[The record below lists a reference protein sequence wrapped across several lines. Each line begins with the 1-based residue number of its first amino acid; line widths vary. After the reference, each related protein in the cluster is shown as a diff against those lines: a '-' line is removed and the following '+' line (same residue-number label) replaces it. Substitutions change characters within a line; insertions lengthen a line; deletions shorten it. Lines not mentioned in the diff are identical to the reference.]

1 MASLTPQQID
11 HLDTLDH
18 ETLLDIILNITCD
31 NIPAYNT
38 LVDRWLSAADE
49 VLDRLAHEYNSLAK
63 GHDYYRYYESCDLFY
78 ALLHDIAYPLAKQV
92 ERFPAGVEHLAA
104 KWLLDYDRLMEITD
118 SPRDDDD
125 ETYLSSLLSSWFQ
138 ALTLQPTREP
148 KETAQAI
155 FRVAQGCERFNIHLL
170 SEWRDVL
177 GDDVLRALVHQ
188 FKEAESYDETI
199 FLCLMLRNVDEA
211 LGIIQ
216 QQARPNAENGVQ
228 LASLLLEASRRQEAI
243 AILRLI
249 EPYIRAESADFK
261 RWGEM
266 FITSLVAEN
275 EYQQAR
281 GVALEAFSYLVSG
294 FFWRLY
300 LQAGGDEVHG
310 FPLFLAKLRNVDSER
325 ACQFLSECGRYDLLD
340 QIVRATAPPD
350 VPVSLSV
357 ERNSG
362 PWRRLSVE
370 LYEQGY
376 AQAAVILR
384 CHMAEWAMEHGG
396 RECYEAAAVDVS
408 AAFGY
413 CSASNLP
420 ELSNRLQVMYAK
432 YHRKYTLWKIMRE
445 NVPGLS
451 ISKGIGPVWQQQG

>member
-78 ALLHDIAYPLAKQV
+78 ALLHDIAYPLAKHV

-148 KETAQAI
+148 KETAQA
-155 FRVAQGCERFNIHLL
+155 
-170 SEWRDVL
+170 
-177 GDDVLRALVHQ
+177 
-188 FKEAESYDETI
+188 
-199 FLCLMLRNVDEA
+199 
-211 LGIIQ
+211 
-216 QQARPNAENGVQ
+216 
-228 LASLLLEASRRQEAI
+228 
-243 AILRLI
+243 
-249 EPYIRAESADFK
+249 
-261 RWGEM
+261 
-266 FITSLVAEN
+266 
-275 EYQQAR
+275 
-281 GVALEAFSYLVSG
+281 
-294 FFWRLY
+294 
-300 LQAGGDEVHG
+300 
-310 FPLFLAKLRNVDSER
+310 
-325 ACQFLSECGRYDLLD
+325 
-340 QIVRATAPPD
+340 
-350 VPVSLSV
+350 
-357 ERNSG
+357 
-362 PWRRLSVE
+362 
-370 LYEQGY
+370 
-376 AQAAVILR
+376 AVILR

-420 ELSNRLQVMYAK
+420 ELSNRMQVMYAK